1 MSCEARSL
9 TKKSFHCSNIL
20 KVCVQSDR
28 KSSRALGVA
37 LVSRSVKRR
46 LEAPGESYMRFEYT
60 GRHVDVTDA
69 LRRHVEDHF
78 SKIDHI
84 FNDSTANAHVIMEV
98 EKNRQK
104 GEILLHW
111 REHTMTASDT
121 NADMYLALS
130 RAIAK
135 IEKQAVKLKKKIID
149 RNQKAMPT
157 SAVAPEPVEGDG
169 QADEG
174 QTAAPT
180 AAART
185 PCIVAAR
192 RYAVKPMTPEEAAI
206 SLAEDANQFLVF
218 RDSDTNRIGVLYK
231 RNNGDF
237 GLIEP

>member
-1 MSCEARSL
+1 M
-9 TKKSFHCSNIL
+9 H
-20 KVCVQSDR
+20 
-28 KSSRALGVA
+28 
-37 LVSRSVKRR
+37 
-46 LEAPGESYMRFEYT
+46 FEYT

-69 LRRHVEDHF
+69 LRRHVEEHF
-78 SKIDHI
+78 SKIAHI

-149 RNQKAMPT
+149 RNHKAMPT
-157 SAVAPEPVEGDG
+157 SAVAPEPVQGDG
-169 QADEG
+169 QADERG
-174 QTAAPT
+174 TAAST
-180 AAART
+180 ADART
-185 PCIVAAR
+185 PRIVAAR
-192 RYAVKPMTPEEAAI
+192 RYAVKPMTPEEAAMH
-206 SLAEDANQFLVF
+206 LAEEPNQFLVF
-218 RDSDTNRIGVLYK
+218 RDSDTNRVGVLYK